1 MVGLAAALAAVY
13 RARLV
18 EALRDVALTGSTNR
32 STPPMTRTYF
42 LFFGTAVAINAGI
55 LVALT

>member
-32 STPPMTRTYF
+32 STPPMTRTNL
-42 LFFGTAVAINAGI
+42 LFFGAAVAINAGI

>member
-18 EALRDVALTGSTNR
+18 EALRDIALTGSTNG
-32 STPPMTRTYF
+32 STPPMTRTY
-42 LFFGTAVAINAGI
+42 LKQERM
-55 LVALT
+55 L